1 MSNPT
6 KINSGIVTTL
16 AATDLILGTDPGGGT
31 LKPITLDNLLA
42 IVRSNL
48 QIGGRNL
55 ALGTSESPVTAK
67 TGKRFDLSSALE
79 IGERVMFSFVIDWVG
94 DVTPYME
101 IYLGTKLG
109 DDFTN
114 RTTVSRDAIKKGYN
128 CFSLSAKKAHT
139 MIGFYTTLSS
149 GIQVS
154 HVKLERGNVATD
166 WTPAPEDLGWGGVNQ
181 RFTISYDLPLAI
193 GQKGGSHE
201 PADNS
206 SNDPD
211 NYLSFESLSDMCR
224 FIGESMPVVMEE
236 SFVSRGSQHSGRHHI
251 SGNLPIESRTGSPR
265 RIDAGILG
273 DNVREGRSR
282 SVSDCDVS
290 QRGCSLRFQE
300 QWHEVRGLAYVDVA
314 TPGKEVTL

>member
-16 AATDLILGTDPGGGT
+16 AATDLILGTDPGGAT

-55 ALGTSESPVTAK
+55 AINSGTNMVAS
-67 TGKRFDLSSALE
+67 TGASNRKLSMPLVVGEQYTVSFD
-79 IGERVMFSFVIDWVG
+79 IDYGE
-94 DVTPYME
+94 TKPYFE
-101 IYLGTKLG
+101 IYLSESVGQSFTYRNVIERGNVNNGHNVFVKKITKPASVFAL
-109 DDFTN
+109 FT
-114 RTTVSRDAIKKGYN
+114 
-128 CFSLSAKKAHT
+128 
-139 MIGFYTTLSS
+139 SS
-149 GIQVS
+149 GQPITISNLKV
-154 HVKLERGNVATD
+154 ERGNVATD

-181 RFTISYDLPLAI
+181 RFTITYDLPLAI

-211 NYLSFESLSDMCR
+211 NYISFGSLSDMCR

-236 SFVSRGSQHSGRHHI
+236 SFVSRRGQHSGRHHI
-251 SGNLPIESRTGSPR
+251 SGNLPIENRTGSPR
-265 RIDAGILG
+265 RIDAGILRN
-273 DNVREGRSR
+273 NVRQGRSR
-282 SVSDCDVS
+282 SVSDCIVS

-300 QWHEVRGLAYVDVA
+300 QRHEVRGLAYVDVA
-314 TPGKEVTL
+314 TAGKEVTV